1 MLSDVDAGAL
11 FVWMIL
17 MLLMLINSEQLAKG
31 RGHSIQHLGRGAGQ
45 VRQVELQVLLRQDW
59 SILEEMTIFLQ
70 LLTI

>member
-1 MLSDVDAGAL
+1 MLSDIDAGAL

-45 VRQVELQVLLRQDW
+45 VRQVELQVLRQN
-59 SILEEMTIFLQ
+59 
-70 LLTI
+70 